1 MSSGLVVIQ
10 ANQLQKLSFLNQGS
24 TRLRVEC
31 FDLCPTLIVLGA
43 NSGTVYIL
51 DHESLE
57 LKHQVP
63 TGVGSV
69 VQLSISPDES
79 YVAYA
84 LSNGLVEV
92 FEIPSLEGSGCRQL
106 VTSKEH
112 EGHVVS
118 SIVWSQAN
126 NEIYIGDTTGRVSVL
141 YVPKSKTAMFFRTS
155 SIHLMTLDSGVT
167 QLDYSENYL
176 LVSTLTRSYICNTTL
191 ETFTQVGTKLRQ
203 GEYGGCFC
211 RVYPSAA
218 APSGTPP
225 TPRNTQDVNL
235 EGSQA
240 TDNTLS
246 GSGKFNLSDC
256 YEAMED
262 EGKLEQV
269 RYSQEKT
276 ISMPLNGITSRVFCA
291 RPGTRIWE
299 VDHSGKVLVT
309 HQLKRAL
316 LVPPADVLFT
326 DGSMGENES
335 LNRRQY
341 ATLDRKVKQNLDYND
356 DQNRPRE
363 DQDFDQEP
371 GKSNPASVTHPP
383 VSVAFTKLLSFYNSY
398 LLAISTYGIYIID
411 PSNSKVLLWISVAE
425 GVTDVKVSGNTLIY
439 RMSTGSI
446 QNLMITTVDIAVLVL
461 HTKGLFNECAQLC
474 LQYEN
479 IFRNSKL
486 LYKLGVKILADLAS
500 QVKDELTKDRLENL
514 KKLLTHEKDQ
524 TDLRNKLPDQNMS
537 DMQENSYQSDVKQG
551 LTSVFRMGHSAF
563 LPSAVT
569 RWYSEPY
576 LGHVQN
582 RVLSLSQATL
592 STESSPSHHTKGS
605 RYTSSTASTFFTE
618 AHSSLSLTQFSSED
632 TLQSA
637 SSGKSYSGLSMSSQF
652 SGIGSSTPELA
663 YNRRPSSPTLSSG
676 RCSSQSGSNKVSLKS
691 LDTSQELYEDP
702 LFPPG
707 EDSPELEMAT
717 RLFLD
722 GKHGS
727 YNAYDSHNFYSYAY
741 APIHPGSETAAILQD
756 LMENVTTNVVDT
768 ITSGTKTL
776 TEKLKNVGPLKP
788 SGDRSPLPIKRDML
802 SQQQTVGKTFT
813 DWEEH
818 QSSGNDPDLDAFDT
832 DIVIKTKTKK
842 KGARPSSGSSP
853 AISRSSTMQ
862 DAEEVLRPSME
873 LPDVIRNLHDLVN
886 STLWQIQQTD
896 DQEEALN
903 LMTHWFDVYCST
915 IQQIQSRRSSPQS
928 GEEVQGEGP
937 ISLSSVDSSFSY
949 GSGGTCESLN
959 WDSTDIGFEP
969 SNMSADIIE
978 QITELFIQCL
988 LAGVHSEYL
997 QNPKISSGIQK
1008 PDMIPHP
1015 LTPEEVRKMDSIY
1028 ATLIS
1033 NDCGLIRY
1041 SSVLNGLE
1049 SLGQHSYVCTW
1060 AALLERVTKD
1070 FDTFITHPL
1079 PDIISDLDFTRSQ
1092 RVAFLYKLAS
1102 GGNMKNFIHAATR
1115 IDNPTVIL
1123 DVVLIL
1129 NYLSLRS
1136 PELDCTAARL
1146 HYQKQY
1152 LLQYLT
1158 EVSICKNL
1166 RKMYLD
1172 SWCRYPELQYD
1183 ILNAIFSALNP
1194 GSFSCSCGMPLP
1206 RRRLLPLKDFVE
1218 TILTYHI
1225 IDAKR
1230 IADLCQ
1236 SFGYWD
1242 GFCSLSLQYSLQ
1254 PTMKC
1259 LPYILQNCNLD
1270 ILHDALELLQPTS
1283 YRSVFDSLTA
1293 ITTENSSV
1301 IKCFRCQK
1309 SINLVSEAEASL
1321 EGSQSNFVYKFRVNG
1336 EPQFKDSVPESDT
1349 AWTETL
1355 YRSLE
1360 SSGPSK
1366 EDLQKGELNSMN
1378 LKSHQESEE
1387 KTVLSVSQVWEA
1399 VIVQVLRRKGAA
1411 ETMKLLQSVEEKIP
1425 AGIIPQKVYNW
1436 CILASLVDDKGLAV
1450 RWALLDT
1457 LSGAKNKPYSQKVSK
1472 LLHRGDTAATQS
1484 VQETVEDS
1492 MTPKLIPQQKQRHE
1506 PPGDESY
1513 FQDGARPLGHHW
1525 GVRSQVLQGIC
1536 FCCHLKLPT
1545 EALVSEGGI
1554 TVFPCGHSFHTICLL
1569 HRGHQCV
1576 ICLQRTVQITNQY
1589 VQFDH
1594 KFI

>member
-1 MSSGLVVIQ
+1 MREYKIQ
-10 ANQLQKLSFLNQGS
+10 IHTLKDSKGKSINRFLLSLQQ
-24 TRLRVEC
+24 
-31 FDLCPTLIVLGA
+31 
-43 NSGTVYIL
+43 
-51 DHESLE
+51 
-57 LKHQVP
+57 
-63 TGVGSV
+63 
-69 VQLSISPDES
+69 
-79 YVAYA
+79 
-84 LSNGLVEV
+84 
-92 FEIPSLEGSGCRQL
+92 
-106 VTSKEH
+106 
-112 EGHVVS
+112 
-118 SIVWSQAN
+118 
-126 NEIYIGDTTGRVSVL
+126 
-141 YVPKSKTAMFFRTS
+141 TAMLFRTS

-211 RVYPSAA
+211 RVYPNAA
-218 APSGTPP
+218 ASSSTPP
-225 TPRNTQDVNL
+225 TPRNTQDVSL

-256 YEAMED
+256 YEALED
-262 EGKLEQV
+262 EGQLVQV

-276 ISMPLNGITSRVFCA
+276 ISTPLSGITSRIFCA

-335 LNRRQY
+335 LNKRHY
-341 ATLDRKVKQNLDYND
+341 VTLDRKMNQDLDYNEDQNKPRD
-356 DQNRPRE
+356 DQ
-363 DQDFDQEP
+363 DLDQES

-398 LLAISTYGIYIID
+398 LLAISTYGLYIID

-439 RMSTGSI
+439 KMGTGTI

-500 QVKDELTKDRLENL
+500 QVKDELTKDKLENL

-524 TDLRNKLPDQNMS
+524 TDYKNKLPDQQDMS
-537 DMQENSYQSDVKQG
+537 YMQDDSYQSDVKQG
-551 LTSVFRMGHSAF
+551 LTSVFRMGHNAF
-563 LPSAVT
+563 IPTAVT

-576 LGHVQN
+576 LGQGQN

-592 STESSPSHHTKGS
+592 SAESSPSHHTKGS
-605 RYTSSTASTFFTE
+605 RYPSSTASTFFTE

-652 SGIGSSTPELA
+652 SGIGSSTPDLA
-663 YNRRPSSPTLSSG
+663 YSRRPNSPTLSSE
-676 RCSSQSGSNKVSLKS
+676 RCSSHSGSNKASLKS

-788 SGDRSPLPIKRDML
+788 IGDRSPLPMKRDML
-802 SQQQTVGKTFT
+802 VQQQAMGKSFT

-818 QSSGNDPDLDAFDT
+818 KNSGNDPELDAFDT
-832 DIVIKTKTKK
+832 DIVIKTKSKK
-842 KGARPSSGSSP
+842 KGARSTSGTSP

-873 LPDVIRNLHDLVN
+873 LPDVIRNLHELVN

-896 DQEEALN
+896 DQEEAWN
-903 LMTHWFDVYCST
+903 LLTHWFDVYCNT
-915 IQQIQSRRSSPQS
+915 IQQIQSRRSSPQA

-937 ISLSSVDSSFSY
+937 VSLSSVDSSFSY

-959 WDSTDIGFEP
+959 WDSNDIGFEP

-978 QITELFIQCL
+978 QITDLFIQCL
-988 LAGVHSEYL
+988 LAGVNSEYL
-997 QNPKISSGIQK
+997 QSHKICSGIQK

-1015 LTPEEVRKMDSIY
+1015 LTPEEVKKMDSFY
-1028 ATLIS
+1028 ATLIA

-1049 SLGQHSYVCTW
+1049 SLGRHCYVFTW

-1092 RVAFLYKLAS
+1092 RAAFLYKLAS

-1136 PELDCTAARL
+1136 PELDCNATRS

-1172 SWCRYPELQYD
+1172 SWNRYPELQYD
-1183 ILNAIFSALNP
+1183 ILSAIFSALNP
-1194 GSFSCSCGMPLP
+1194 GSFSCICGMPLP
-1206 RRRLLPLKDFVE
+1206 RKRPLPLKDFVE
-1218 TILTYHI
+1218 TILAYHI

-1254 PTMKC
+1254 PTLKC

-1270 ILHDALELLQPTS
+1270 IMHYALELLQPTS
-1283 YRSVFDSLTA
+1283 YGAVFDTLTA
-1293 ITTENSSV
+1293 ITTEESSV
-1301 IKCFRCQK
+1301 IRCIRCQK

-1321 EGSQSNFVYKFRVNG
+1321 ESSQSSFVYKFRVNG
-1336 EPQFKDSVPESDT
+1336 EPQFKESVPESDT
-1349 AWTETL
+1349 SWTESL
-1355 YRSLE
+1355 YRGLE
-1360 SSGPSK
+1360 SSGPPK
-1366 EDLQKGELNSMN
+1366 EDCHLQKSESHLAK
-1378 LKSHQESEE
+1378 LKSHQGLEE

-1399 VIVQVLRRKGAA
+1399 VIVHVLRRKGAA
-1411 ETMKLLQSVEEKIP
+1411 ETIKLLQSVEEKIP
-1425 AGIIPQKVYNW
+1425 AGTIPQK
-1436 CILASLVDDKGLAV
+1436 
-1450 RWALLDT
+1450 
-1457 LSGAKNKPYSQKVSK
+1457 
-1472 LLHRGDTAATQS
+1472 
-1484 VQETVEDS
+1484 
-1492 MTPKLIPQQKQRHE
+1492 
-1506 PPGDESY
+1506 
-1513 FQDGARPLGHHW
+1513 
-1525 GVRSQVLQGIC
+1525 
-1536 FCCHLKLPT
+1536 
-1545 EALVSEGGI
+1545 
-1554 TVFPCGHSFHTICLL
+1554 
-1569 HRGHQCV
+1569 
-1576 ICLQRTVQITNQY
+1576 
-1589 VQFDH
+1589 
-1594 KFI
+1594 